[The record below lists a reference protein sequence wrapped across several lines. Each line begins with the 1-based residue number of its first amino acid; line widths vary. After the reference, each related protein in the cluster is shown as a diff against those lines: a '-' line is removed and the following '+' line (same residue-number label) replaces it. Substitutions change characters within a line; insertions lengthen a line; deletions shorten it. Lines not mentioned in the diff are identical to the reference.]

1 MQVVVAVEIITELVG
16 LVEPV
21 AVVTEVLPALQ
32 ELLTP
37 EVVAVEMEE
46 LRVVL
51 QAVAVLLLSDMQ
63 HKDKGI

>member
-1 MQVVVAVEIITELVG
+1 VG